1 MVSVGVS
8 KRSMSKMLTLG
19 VVLVSEGDKMGGWER
34 IICQVSDTDGTHGSV
49 VFGVGRGVGGEE
61 LSLSSSLPP
70 PKVRPRPNP
79 RPSARIRVAMRI
91 RRRSLRRK
99 DHGWRGLRF
108 ASIACLCCWL
118 LEE

>member
-1 MVSVGVS
+1 
-8 KRSMSKMLTLG
+8 
-19 VVLVSEGDKMGGWER
+19 
-34 IICQVSDTDGTHGSV
+34 
-49 VFGVGRGVGGEE
+49 
-61 LSLSSSLPP
+61 
-70 PKVRPRPNP
+70 
-79 RPSARIRVAMRI
+79 MRI